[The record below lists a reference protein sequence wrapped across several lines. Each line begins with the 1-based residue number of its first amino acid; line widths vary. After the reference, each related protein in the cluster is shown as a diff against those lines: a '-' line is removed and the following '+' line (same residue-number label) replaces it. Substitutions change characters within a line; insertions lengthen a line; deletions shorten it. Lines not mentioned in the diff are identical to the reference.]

1 MNELLSPEAKARNA
15 DDGAQRRASRASTRD
30 ARLVLLFFVGVLL
43 INFPVLAI
51 FNRDA
56 ALGGIPIVYLYLFG
70 VWVAGIAGVVALVG
84 RHQDEQE

>member
-1 MNELLSPEAKARNA
+1 MNELLGPEAKARNT
-15 DDGAQRRASRASTRD
+15 DDWAQRRPSRVKTRN
-30 ARLVLLFFVGVLL
+30 ARLVLLFLVGVLL

-84 RHQDEQE
+84 RQQDEQE